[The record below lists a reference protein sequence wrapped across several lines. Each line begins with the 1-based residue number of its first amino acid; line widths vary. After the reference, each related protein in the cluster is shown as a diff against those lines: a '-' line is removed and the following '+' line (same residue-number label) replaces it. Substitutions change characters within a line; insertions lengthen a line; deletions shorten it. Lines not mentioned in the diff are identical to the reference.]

1 MIPYLHQNAAKA
13 ESLCNITGWQVN
25 TIMAGYVPRG
35 VTAHMSTAALQ
46 RVWVDAGLASRE
58 ILAAFREAGSVA
70 TLKVLQRRKGPAYS
84 MASFNTGGMLQL
96 MGGVRALFKSLYTTE
111 IDKQFKAAI
120 NDFTGVKCL
129 GDTFTQDYSKLHSV
143 VLARITTDGQ
153 TMHSVPQT

>member
-1 MIPYLHQNAAKA
+1 MHTAVDSNAHKREGANTVEK
-13 ESLCNITGWQVN
+13 VN
-25 TIMAGYVPRG
+25 TITAGYVPRG

-58 ILAAFREAGSVA
+58 ILAAFREAGTVA
-70 TLKVLQRRKGPAYS
+70 TLKALQRQKGPAYS

-129 GDTFTQDYSKLHSV
+129 GDTFTQRGTSEYHNRVPRLCI
-143 VLARITTDGQ
+143 RID
-153 TMHSVPQT
+153 